1 LKKKLTFHHQN
12 PGLKMRIL
20 FLANNWLGWQIL
32 KWLKDE
38 KETVVGLVMHPPE
51 KQKFGKEILGTAQLP
66 SSQIF
71 SGETLKDPVIHR
83 DISSLEPDIGI
94 SIMFGYILFERFI
107 NIFPKGIINLHPS
120 YLPYNRGVYPN
131 VWSIIENTQAG
142 VTLHYIDAGIDT
154 GAIISQSKVKVAPVD
169 TGGALYRKLEIAGL
183 RLFKKSWQLIR
194 KGKAPRHQQLKVNG
208 TFHRLKDTNQIDLI
222 DLDKKFRARELIDII
237 RARTFPPH
245 NGAYFVQDG
254 RKIYIRLHLY
264 YDEAFEDEN
273 GTFHN
278 D

>member
-1 LKKKLTFHHQN
+1 
-12 PGLKMRIL
+12 MRIL
-20 FLANNWLGWQIL
+20 LLANNWLGWQIL

-38 KETVVGLVMHPPE
+38 KENVVGLVMHPPE
-51 KQKFGKEILGTAQLP
+51 KQKFGKEIIGAAQLP

-71 SGETLKDPVIHR
+71 PAATLKDPDILR

-94 SIMFGYILFERFI
+94 SILFGYILFDKFI
-107 NIFPKGIINLHPS
+107 NIFPKSIINLHPS

-154 GAIISQSKVKVAPVD
+154 GDIISQIKVEVEPVD
-169 TGGALYRKLEIAGL
+169 TGNSLYRKLEIAGL
-183 RLFKKSWQLIR
+183 RLFKQNWQLIK
-194 KGKAPRHQQLKVNG
+194 KGQAPRHKQLKKSG
-208 TFHRLKDTNQIDLI
+208 TDHRFKDTKQIDRI
-222 DLDKKFRARELIDII
+222 DLDRKFRARELIDII

-245 NGAYFVQDG
+245 NGAYIVQNG
-254 RKIYIRLHLY
+254 RKIYLRLHLY
-264 YDEAFEDEN
+264 YGEVVEDKN
-273 GTFHN
+273 GTIHN

>member
-1 LKKKLTFHHQN
+1 
-12 PGLKMRIL
+12 MRIL

-38 KETVVGLVMHPPE
+38 KETVVGLIMHPPE
-51 KQKFGKEILGTAQLP
+51 KQKFGKEIIDTAQLP
-66 SSQIF
+66 SSLIF
-71 SGETLKDPVIHR
+71 SGETLKDPDILR

-94 SIMFGYILFERFI
+94 SILFGYILFDKFI

-131 VWSIIENTQAG
+131 VWSIIEKTQAG
-142 VTLHYIDAGIDT
+142 ISLHYINAGIDT
-154 GAIISQSKVKVAPVD
+154 GDIISQSKVKVEPVH
-169 TGGALYRKLEIAGL
+169 TGGMLYRNLEIA
-183 RLFKKSWQLIR
+183 
-194 KGKAPRHQQLKVNG
+194 
-208 TFHRLKDTNQIDLI
+208 
-222 DLDKKFRARELIDII
+222 DLDRKFRARELIDII

-254 RKIYIRLHLY
+254 RKIYLRLHLY
-264 YDEAFEDEN
+264 YGEVFEDEN
-273 GTFHN
+273 GTNHN